1 MEDGF
6 EESFE
11 SYTKFL
17 TAPGRYD
24 ENHPYNCSFED
35 VTQLS
40 NQGGGLGEV
49 FKTSEKQSRDS
60 DGRKKSTKGKF
71 NDISLLLR
79 RIYHWDSTRGETWTV
94 RLEIQST
101 ILRKAFKE
109 IVQGYTSIS
118 LEQDPIVIP
127 EPFSDLYFNRD
138 RIQKAIKDAT
148 SDELKKELELLEE
161 FRKNYMEKTITGIE
175 VSFTEGQISAS
186 DLWSLF
192 PVGSEIILQNRE
204 MPELTMI
211 WCVVV
216 KSCYQ
221 DLRDRDERPD
231 KPPVWLITAE
241 FTSFDGRQFLKVE
254 RSFQIGG
261 YQGTKVI
268 RSLPAYPLSLHPQ
281 NEELRRNLI
290 ERGKKYVELCVGDSS
305 KTTTAGQGSHRTYS
319 GPFWEIPDEQGG
331 FFRSQNNPVGVSFFK
346 KPTRE
351 VIVPPLVPCTTDVCI
366 ARRKTC
372 S

>member
-1 MEDGF
+1 MEDDF
-6 EESFE
+6 EKSFE
-11 SYTKFL
+11 SYTRFL
-17 TAPGRYD
+17 TTPGRYD
-24 ENHPYNCSFED
+24 ENHPYNSIFED

-60 DGRKKSTKGKF
+60 DGRKRSTKGKF
-71 NDISLLLR
+71 NDVSLLLR

-118 LEQDPIVIP
+118 LEQDPIVIA

-138 RIQKAIKDAT
+138 RIQKAIKDAI

-161 FRKNYMEKTITGIE
+161 FRKNYMGKTITGIE
-175 VSFTEGQISAS
+175 ASLTEGQISAA

-204 MPELTMI
+204 TPEMTMI

-216 KSCYQ
+216 KSCYKQ
-221 DLRDRDERPD
+221 IRNPQEEE
-231 KPPVWLITAE
+231 KPLVWVISAE

-261 YQGTKVI
+261 FQGTKAI

-281 NEELRRNLI
+281 KEELRHNLV
-290 ERGKKYVELCVGDSS
+290 ERGKKYVELCVGDSLQ
-305 KTTTAGQGSHRTYS
+305 TTRAGQGCHRTYS
-319 GPFWEIPDEQGG
+319 GPFWEIPDDQPNW
-331 FFRSQNNPVGVSFFK
+331 RSQNNPVGISFFK

-351 VIVPPLVPCTTDVCI
+351 VIVPPLVTCI
-366 ARRKTC
+366 ANIYVA
-372 S
+372 

>member
-1 MEDGF
+1 MEDDF

-11 SYTKFL
+11 SYTKL
-17 TAPGRYD
+17 LAVPGRHD
-24 ENHPYNCSFED
+24 ENRPYNSSFED

-40 NQGGGLGEV
+40 SQGGALGDV

-60 DGRKKSTKGKF
+60 DGRKRSTKGKF
-71 NDISLLLR
+71 NDVYLLLR

-101 ILRKAFKE
+101 ILRQAFKE

-118 LEQDPIVIP
+118 LEQDPIVIA

-148 SDELKKELELLEE
+148 SSELKKELELLEE
-161 FRKNYMEKTITGIE
+161 FQKSYMVKTVTGIE
-175 VSFTEGQISAS
+175 ASLTEGQISAG

-204 MPELTMI
+204 MLDTAMI

-216 KSCYQ
+216 KSCYKQ
-221 DLRDRDERPD
+221 IRDPQEQE
-231 KPPVWLITAE
+231 KPPVWVITAE

-261 YQGTKVI
+261 YQGTKII

-281 NEELRRNLI
+281 KEELRQKLV
-290 ERGKKYVELCVGDSS
+290 ERGKKYVELCVGDSLQ
-305 KTTTAGQGSHRTYS
+305 TTCAGQGCHRSYS
-319 GPFWEIPDEQGG
+319 GPFWEIPDEQTY
-331 FFRSQNNPVGVSFFK
+331 FRGQSNPVGVSFFK

-351 VIVPPLVPCTTDVCI
+351 VIVPPPATCI
-366 ARRKTC
+366 ADIC
-372 S
+372 VA

>member
-1 MEDGF
+1 MEDDF
-6 EESFE
+6 EKSFE
-11 SYTKFL
+11 SYTRFL
-17 TAPGRYD
+17 TTPGRYD
-24 ENHPYNCSFED
+24 ENHPYNSIFED

-60 DGRKKSTKGKF
+60 DGRKRSTKGKF
-71 NDISLLLR
+71 NDVSLLLR

-118 LEQDPIVIP
+118 LEQDPIVIA

-161 FRKNYMEKTITGIE
+161 FRKNYMGKTITGIE
-175 VSFTEGQISAS
+175 ASLTEGQISAA

-204 MPELTMI
+204 MPEMTMI

-216 KSCYQ
+216 KSCYKQ
-221 DLRDRDERPD
+221 IRNPQEEE
-231 KPPVWLITAE
+231 KPLVWVISAE

-261 YQGTKVI
+261 FQGTKAI

-281 NEELRRNLI
+281 KEELRQNLV
-290 ERGKKYVELCVGDSS
+290 ERGKKYVELCVGDSLQ
-305 KTTTAGQGSHRTYS
+305 TTRAGQGCHRTYS
-319 GPFWEIPDEQGG
+319 GPFWEIPDDQPNW
-331 FFRSQNNPVGVSFFK
+331 RSQNNPVGVSFFK

-351 VIVPPLVPCTTDVCI
+351 VIVPPLVTCI
-366 ARRKTC
+366 ADIC
-372 S
+372 VA